1 MRLFL
6 FISSFSTVYLHSC
19 MNIFVCFLHCYT
31 DRDVG
36 FAATS
41 YTFIENEGTGAV
53 NVTGPSNFPGSLSV
67 SVVGGESS

>member
-1 MRLFL
+1 
-6 FISSFSTVYLHSC
+6 

-41 YTFIENEGTGAV
+41 YTFIENERTGTV
-53 NVTGPSNFPGSLSV
+53 NVTGPSNFPDSFSV